1 MPRQFSRPTF
11 SGQLNF
17 TNAIYLLF
25 DYNNA
30 PFSRFKHACSCTLWL
45 AIISTRFRKDLFEG
59 CETVIPRV
67 VSVPIGFLW
76 RVCACASSVL
86 EERASRGGLN
96 AIVPLSWRRDS
107 KAGSP
112 PGERTGSEGETGRGV
127 SGWCYG
133 VALSQMDRRSFV
145 VLNATGAQRQ
155 RWYSPTDAGKITRLV
170 GTLPSPPHSPLVPLY
185 SIQQLVPFSFSE
197 SRPIWPNSQ
206 PSWTPFQRMRTTPY
220 LVMHPH

>member
-11 SGQLNF
+11 SGQLNS

-112 PGERTGSEGETGRGV
+112 RGGKDRFRRRDRAGSE
-127 SGWCYG
+127 W
-133 VALSQMDRRSFV
+133 LMLRSRV
-145 VLNATGAQRQ
+145 EPDGSAIVCR
-155 RWYSPTDAGKITRLV
+155 S
-170 GTLPSPPHSPLVPLY
+170 
-185 SIQQLVPFSFSE
+185 
-197 SRPIWPNSQ
+197 
-206 PSWTPFQRMRTTPY
+206 
-220 LVMHPH
+220 